1 MPTLTPSY
9 LPPPANTAFLSPACA
24 SSNGKNTSAATPTSP
39 EQDPVT
45 QRLDLPLVRKRTLK
59 IPFIELETPA
69 IQEDMAASLA
79 VALLGHV
86 LFLKSQVPL
95 YAATLL
101 VPHDLLSSQLF
112 FSTSPVTQLARVPG
126 GGSASR
132 AAKKRSDMVNAFD
145 ELSSHLHTTFSALS
159 TALARNPAH
168 RDTDT
173 VYLALVLGPTI
184 GAAKA
189 RVVLALEGLEVKIWG
204 TREDIE
210 GALFAAEGLREGDDG
225 EDCGSDGGSE
235 AGDDS
240 TEGSTE
246 EATDSGVG
254 TEEPPTSPPA
264 SEPPLSRSPSPLL
277 EESSQPSSPAPTSS
291 IRRPL
296 RPSLSPNSSQSSSA
310 SRPYLAPKPARS
322 HAEGQ
327 QALRAAER
335 LLART
340 LLSAYAEGGG
350 MAAELGTRR
359 QSKPR

>member
-1 MPTLTPSY
+1 M
-9 LPPPANTAFLSPACA
+9 
-24 SSNGKNTSAATPTSP
+24 
-39 EQDPVT
+39 
-45 QRLDLPLVRKRTLK
+45 
-59 IPFIELETPA
+59 I
-69 IQEDMAASLA
+69 
-79 VALLGHV
+79 
-86 LFLKSQVPL
+86 
-95 YAATLL
+95 
-101 VPHDLLSSQLF
+101 
-112 FSTSPVTQLARVPG
+112 
-126 GGSASR
+126 
-132 AAKKRSDMVNAFD
+132 NAFD

-159 TALARNPAH
+159 TALAQNPTH
-168 RDTDT
+168 RGTDT

-189 RVVLALEGLEVKIWG
+189 RVVLALEGLEVKVWG
-204 TREDIE
+204 TREEIE
-210 GALFAAEGLREGDDG
+210 GALFTPEGPREGGDN
-225 EDCGSDGGSE
+225 EDYGSDGGSE

-264 SEPPLSRSPSPLL
+264 SEPPSSRSPSPLL

-310 SRPYLAPKPARS
+310 SRPYLAPKPART

-327 QALRAAER
+327 QALRVAER

-350 MAAELGTRR
+350 MAAELGTRAPFNASLNVLIRDISPDPNACATPCASALLASGMAPETERLHVAGQHVAGLPRRFRPWPRRVDGRGQQTSAAWSRWR
-359 QSKPR
+359 QNGGRPRQLPSWPR